1 MTQPKPLDTTTHNA
15 ALARQTVLTK
25 PAGSLGQLEDIAVRL
40 AAMQGTEQPQ
50 ITRPWISIFAADHG
64 VVAEGV
70 SAFPQAVTGQMIL
83 NFAHGGAAISVLAR
97 ELGAQLEV
105 IDVGSLLAPCDLPGV
120 IWDKAGAGTANF
132 ALAPAMSEAQLEHA
146 LNAGR
151 QAVRRA
157 IDHAADLFIGGEMG
171 IGNTSA
177 STALA
182 CALLHMRPAELTG
195 AGTGLDAPG
204 IQHKIAV
211 IERALALHDNA
222 LLAPRDM
229 LRHLGGFEIAALA
242 GAYLACAEHGLP
254 AIIDGVISS
263 VAALAAERL
272 MPGASVWW
280 FFGHQSP
287 EPAHTYILA
296 ALNAKPLLNLGMRLG
311 EGSGAATAVPLLRL
325 ACALHNGMAT
335 FDQAGVD
342 EKS

>member
-1 MTQPKPLDTTTHNA
+1 MTLPKALKTTTQTA
-15 ALARQTVLTK
+15 ALARQAVLTK
-25 PAGSLGQLEDIAVRL
+25 PAGSLGRLEDIAVRL
-40 AAMQGTEQPQ
+40 ASMQGTEQPR
-50 ITRPWISIFAADHG
+50 IERPWISIFAADHG

-105 IDVGSLLAPCDLPGV
+105 IDVGSLLAPCNLPGV
-120 IWDKAGAGTANF
+120 IWHKAGAGTANF
-132 ALAPAMSEAQLEHA
+132 AIDPAMSPAQLEHA
-146 LNAGR
+146 LDAGR

-157 IDHAADLFIGGEMG
+157 LDNAADLFIGGEMG
-171 IGNTSA
+171 IGNTTA

-182 CALLHMRPAELTG
+182 CALLHKRPAELTG
-195 AGTGLDAPG
+195 AGTGLDHAG
-204 IQHKIAV
+204 VQHKVAV
-211 IERALALHDNA
+211 IERALALHESA
-222 LLAPRDM
+222 LHDPREI
-229 LRHLGGFEIAALA
+229 LRRLGGFEIAALA
-242 GAYLACAEHGLP
+242 GAYMACAEHGLP

-287 EPAHTYILA
+287 EPAHEPILA
-296 ALNAKPLLNLGMRLG
+296 ALDAKPLLNLGMRLG

-335 FDQAGVD
+335 FAQAGVT
-342 EKS
+342 EKP